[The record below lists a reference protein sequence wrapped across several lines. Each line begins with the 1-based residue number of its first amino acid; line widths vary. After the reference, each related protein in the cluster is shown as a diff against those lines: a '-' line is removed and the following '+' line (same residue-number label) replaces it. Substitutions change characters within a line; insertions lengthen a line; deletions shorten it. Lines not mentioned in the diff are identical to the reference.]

1 MGMPTDVFCYP
12 VSRQSAYVPLLF
24 RGIEGQYRP
33 IYRQEG
39 FFAAAVA
46 DLAAGRPVIV
56 HVHWEEFVLRACGT
70 DQQAAS
76 AAAGFERSLR
86 EVKDRGGTIFWTVH
100 NELPH
105 LIAFGEQFLRL
116 RAFLACIADIILVH
130 NAITTEILATQVEL
144 DRAKTRLLPHPS
156 YVSEFEDETTLAAA
170 LDTRPDRIIQGF
182 GWVRVQKG
190 FGEMIAMLPP
200 SFLDSRNA
208 KIRISGEGVEA
219 PAVIAMNPERDDVIW
234 DLRHVPNGEVPA
246 LLRSA
251 WCLVLPYTR
260 VLTSGVALVA
270 MSVGIPLVA
279 IDIPQ
284 FRELLPPDNHPLL
297 FPRDDADAFRRCID
311 RALSLS
317 VAQRRGLVEANLD
330 VARQLRPHSIARRL
344 AALYD
349 AARRDGSLS

>member
-1 MGMPTDVFCYP
+1 MDTPTDVLCYP

-24 RGIEGQYRP
+24 RGIEAQYRP
-33 IYRQEG
+33 VCLQEG
-39 FFAAAVA
+39 FADAIAA
-46 DLAAGRPVIV
+46 LAAGRPLIV
-56 HVHWEEFVLRACGT
+56 HIHWEEFVLRACGT
-70 DQQAAS
+70 DQQAAN
-76 AAAGFERSLR
+76 AAEAFERSLG
-86 EVKDRGGTIFWTVH
+86 EVRDRGGTIFWTVH
-100 NELPH
+100 NEVPH
-105 LIAFGEQFLRL
+105 LIGFDEQFLRL

-130 NAITTEILATQVEL
+130 NATTTEILGSQVEL

-156 YVSEFEDETTLAAA
+156 YVGEFEDETALLAGLA
-170 LDTRPDRIIQGF
+170 TIPDRIIQGF

-208 KIRISGEGVEA
+208 KIRISGEGVQA
-219 PAVIAMNPERDDVIW
+219 PAVIAMNPGRNDVIW
-234 DLRHVPNGEVPA
+234 DLRHVPDSEVPA

-279 IDIPQ
+279 VDIPQ
-284 FRELLPPDNHPLL
+284 FRELLPPANHPLL
-297 FPRDDADAFRRCID
+297 FPRGDADAFRRCID

-317 VAQRRGLVEANLD
+317 AAQRRRLVEENLE
-330 VARQLRPHSIARRL
+330 VARSLRPHSVARRL

-349 AARRDGSLS
+349 TARRDGALS